1 MMSQVPPVSAAVTV
15 PVSPVVGNLYI
26 LVDRAS
32 IVVDELDE
40 EDSL

>member
-1 MMSQVPPVSAAVTV
+1 MMSQVPQVASSVVV

-26 LVDRAS
+26 LVDGDN
-32 IVVDELDE
+32 IVVYKLDE